1 MRIVEAVKLK
11 SFSKLS
17 RSSYIGDNLSA
28 LSEIFKEKINIS
40 IWQRKL
46 DSNIRKEAEDIIN
59 LNPDLQLSTVIY
71 PKDIKN
77 FLLSNVKSENIS
89 LIYQDITK
97 LADVFCNF
105 FNCEKVSLRF
115 GTLDH
120 AMCPR
125 FHVDMVQC
133 RLITTYHGVATEW
146 LQHSKVDRTKLG
158 LGNKGR
164 PDEESGIYQKSDDI
178 EQLEEGHV
186 ALLKGESW
194 SGNEGAG
201 LVHRSP
207 KVESVNQIRLL
218 LTIDFSDK

>member
-28 LSEIFKEKINIS
+28 LSEIFNEKINIS

-46 DSNIRKEAEDIIN
+46 DSNIRKEAEDMSN

-77 FLLSNVKSENIS
+77 FLLSNVKSENSS

-105 FNCEKVSLRF
+105 NSEKVSLRF
-115 GTLDH
+115 DALDH

-133 RLITTYHGVATEW
+133 RLITTYHGVGTEW
-146 LQHSKVDRTKLG
+146 LHSKVDRTKLG
-158 LGNKGR
+158 LEIK
-164 PDEESGIYQKSDDI
+164 
-178 EQLEEGHV
+178 EGQTRNL
-186 ALLKGESW
+186 AFI
-194 SGNEGAG
+194 
-201 LVHRSP
+201 R
-207 KVESVNQIRLL
+207 KVISN
-218 LTIDFSDK
+218 T

>member
-46 DSNIRKEAEDIIN
+46 DSNIRKAAE
-59 LNPDLQLSTVIY
+59 
-71 PKDIKN
+71 
-77 FLLSNVKSENIS
+77 
-89 LIYQDITK
+89 DITK
-97 LADVFCNF
+97 LADVFCNL

-178 EQLEEGHV
+178 EHLEEGHV

-207 KVESVNQIRLL
+207 KVESVNQKRLL

>member
-77 FLLSNVKSENIS
+77 FLLSNVKSENSS

-97 LADVFCNF
+97 LADVFCNL
-105 FNCEKVSLRF
+105 FNFVIANDLR
-115 GTLDH
+115 
-120 AMCPR
+120 
-125 FHVDMVQC
+125 
-133 RLITTYHGVATEW
+133 
-146 LQHSKVDRTKLG
+146 
-158 LGNKGR
+158 
-164 PDEESGIYQKSDDI
+164 
-178 EQLEEGHV
+178 
-186 ALLKGESW
+186 
-194 SGNEGAG
+194 
-201 LVHRSP
+201 
-207 KVESVNQIRLL
+207 
-218 LTIDFSDK
+218 